1 MRLIKL
7 TNTALEVGMSPF
19 FTGGEAVVH
28 NPTGGSLIVQGS
40 SDGTGTGDGAWA
52 TLVTVP
58 AGDMLQIE
66 DLPPFIRVSTAA
78 TVNVF
83 AG

>member
-1 MRLIKL
+1 MRMIKL
-7 TNTALEVGMSPF
+7 NNTALEVGMSPF

-28 NPTGGSLIVQGS
+28 NPGEASLIVQGS
-40 SDGTGTGDGAWA
+40 TDGTGTGDGSWA
-52 TLVTVP
+52 TLATVP
-58 AGDMLQIE
+58 AGDMIQIE

-78 TVNVF
+78 TVNVL

>member
-1 MRLIKL
+1 MRMIKL
-7 TNTALEVGMSPF
+7 TNTALEVGTSPF
-19 FTGGEAVVH
+19 FTGGEAIVH

-40 SDGTGTGDGAWA
+40 LDGTGTGDGAWS
-52 TLVTVP
+52 TLATVP

-66 DLPPFIRVSTAA
+66 ELPPFIRVSTAA
-78 TVNVF
+78 TVNVL